1 MTTEAQLVE
10 ERTKY
15 IFGLFKKSSGA
26 SFSGV
31 LALIAFVTAFAGY
44 GRIIPLPA
52 PFVFVV
58 LGVAAGISAALFAWK
73 KERFAF
79 YPLLAWIVYLATYIR
94 TRNLP
99 GLRDVTTGQWTLG
112 PDLDPFLFLRWAK
125 DIVQHGS
132 LPAIDVMR
140 YVPLGFDTNSETLL
154 LPYLIAWFHNI
165 ASVIGLTGS
174 VEHSAVLFPVFMF
187 GLTIVAFFF
196 FVKEVFAG
204 QGKNKSSMTALI
216 ASLFLSIIPILLPRT
231 IAGIPEKESA
241 AFFFMFAAL
250 YFFFVS
256 WKKNNL
262 YPKIAFAA
270 LAGVASALM
279 ALVWGGYIYLFVL
292 IGFTTLAAFLAGMTN
307 ERHTYAYAAWFIITS
322 GIMLV
327 SSSRYNLQDI
337 LSSTTTGL
345 AFGVLVILIID
356 AIYSQ
361 LIKTGKI
368 KQLWTDKL
376 PRQIISTVAA
386 IIIGIVLGSIILGPS
401 FIGES
406 LSDVKNTLIKPVQDR
421 IGVTVAENKQ
431 PYLTEWISN
440 FGPHL
445 SEISSMLGISNVQS
459 SSFGRIPLFFLLF
472 VTGAVYLFSRGTRVL
487 QRKHR
492 IYLVASYAL
501 LIIAVLF
508 SRTSQ
513 NSTLNGVNF
522 VSVALYAG
530 GILLFFLVST
540 YVYYK
545 DFKMR
550 GLESV
555 KSLPLPVMFIAI
567 FFLVMLVSARG
578 AIRLVMMLV
587 PVTAMIAG
595 AFISEVSGR
604 YLQRRRENQRAFFSA
619 AVAIVMIVL
628 IGLSALYF
636 YNASSASAQG
646 YVPSSYTQQ
655 WQYAMGWVRENTPAN
670 AVFAHWWD
678 YGYWVQTMGERATI
692 VDGGNLIGYWNYLVG
707 RHALTG
713 PSEREALNFLYSH
726 NVTHFLIDSSDIGK
740 YPAFSS
746 IGSDRLYDRRSWIDT
761 FLRNDQG
768 TYEGKNSTFYIYQG
782 QSILDA
788 DVSYQSNGSRI
799 FLPGINDI
807 ALSDISNVAGVG
819 ALMVEVRGDG
829 ILNGAEAIVVY
840 QGRQYRVPLRYAF
853 FKGRFYDFGT
863 GIDAGLFIFPSI
875 QLVQDGQQAIADD
888 KGAAMFLSSKTV
900 HSQFAKLY
908 LYEEPQAG
916 FKLVHSED
924 GFFVKALKERGA
936 QIDDFV
942 FYQGVQGPIK
952 IWGVNYP
959 EDMAVNQTYLQ
970 RSFPEGQLW
979 AA

>member
-15 IFGLFKKSSGA
+15 VFDLFKTSLGA
-26 SFSGV
+26 TFSGIF
-31 LALIAFVTAFAGY
+31 ALIALAIALAGY
-44 GRIIPLPA
+44 GKIIPLPA
-52 PFVFVV
+52 PFVFVI
-58 LGVAAGISAALFAWK
+58 LSAAAGLSAALFAWK
-73 KERFAF
+73 KEKWAF

-125 DIVQHGS
+125 QIVQHGS
-132 LPAIDVMR
+132 LSAIDAMR

-154 LPYLIAWFHNI
+154 LPYLIAWFHNA
-165 ASVIGLTGS
+165 ASMIGLTS
-174 VEHSAVLFPVFMF
+174 SIEHSAVLFPVFMF
-187 GLTIVAFFF
+187 GLAVVAFFF
-196 FVKEVFAG
+196 LVREVFAG
-204 QGKNKSSMTALI
+204 QGKKKSGVTALI
-216 ASLFLSIIPILLPRT
+216 ASFFLSVVPVLLPRT

-241 AFFFMFAAL
+241 AFLFMFAAL

-256 WKKNNL
+256 WRKNEA
-262 YPKIAFAA
+262 YSRITFAV

-279 ALVWGGYIYLFVL
+279 ALVWGGYVYLFVL
-292 IGFTTLAAFLAGMTN
+292 IGLTTLTAFLAGMTN
-307 ERHTYAYAAWFIITS
+307 ERHTYGYAVWLVVTS
-322 GIMLV
+322 VIMV
-327 SSSRYNLQDI
+327 MSSSRYNLLDI

-345 AFGVLVILIID
+345 AVAVLGIMIVD
-356 AIYSQ
+356 AIYAW

-368 KQLWTDKL
+368 RQLWAEKL
-376 PRQIISTVAA
+376 PRQIISTIAA
-386 IIIGIVLGSIILGPS
+386 IVIGIILGSIILGPN
-401 FIGES
+401 FVGEN
-406 LSDVKNTLIKPVQDR
+406 LSDIKNTLIKPVQDR

-440 FGPHL
+440 FGPYI
-445 SEISSMLGISNVQS
+445 SEIGSMLGIANMKSGSLNKV
-459 SSFGRIPLFFLLF
+459 PLFFLLF
-472 VTGAVYLFSRGTRVL
+472 VLGAIYLFLHGTKAL
-487 QRKHR
+487 LRKHR

-501 LIIAVLF
+501 LIIAMLF

-522 VSVALYAG
+522 ASIVLYAG
-530 GILLFFLVST
+530 GILLFFGVSA

-555 KSLPLPVMFIAI
+555 KSLPLSVLFIAI

-587 PVTAMIAG
+587 PVTAMIVG
-595 AFISEVSGR
+595 AFISEIAGS
-604 YLQRRRENQRAFFSA
+604 YMQRRRENRKTFFAAA
-619 AVAIVMIVL
+619 AVIVAVFL
-628 IGLSALYF
+628 LGFSALYF
-636 YNASSASAQG
+636 YNASLASAQG

-713 PSEREALNFLYSH
+713 PNEREALNFLYSH

-746 IGSDRLYDRRSWIDT
+746 IGSDRVYDRRSWIDA

-768 TYEGKNSTFYIYQG
+768 TYEGKNSTFYIYPG

-788 DVSYQSNGSRI
+788 DVNYQSNGSRI

-807 ALSDISNVAGVG
+807 ALSDVRNAAGVG
-819 ALMVEVRGDG
+819 ALMIEAHEDNTLR
-829 ILNGAEAIVVY
+829 GAEAIMIY
-840 QGRQYRVPLRYAF
+840 QNQQYRVPLRYAYF
-853 FKGRFYDFGT
+853 NGKFYDFGA
-863 GIDAGLFIFPSI
+863 GIDAGLFIFPS
-875 QLVQDGQQAIADD
+875 VQFVQNGQQVVVDD

-900 HSQFAKLY
+900 HSQFARLY
-908 LYEEPQAG
+908 LYDEPQAG

-952 IWGVNYP
+952 IWEVNYP
-959 EDMAVNQTYLQ
+959 ENMAVNQTYLQ